1 MVNMMKGK
9 QVNGIGEGA
18 GMRQQGAEGK
28 EIEPSLSKVAGRK
41 EWERETRQAE
51 RAELEMGS

>member
-1 MVNMMKGK
+1 MMKGK